1 MWKLKNKLLIKTNN
15 HLAIYHW
22 CHWYVDQS
30 ECLCTYYYRK
40 YWKVNFLKAKYL
52 CKVPAELKEK
62 NNGSPYNSLSCG
74 DHLASN
80 SDHFIILFLVKLNMQ
95 QASKNF
101 WKFLQDMSI
110 YCTNQ
115 QQHSLSVEKL
125 IKLLFTHAWLSSTK
139 CTHLNSHLNH

>member
-1 MWKLKNKLLIKTNN
+1 MATCLTIEDWQTSANEMWKLKNKLLIKTNN
-15 HLAIYHW
+15 HLAIY
-22 CHWYVDQS
+22 HWYVDQS

-80 SDHFIILFLVKLNMQ
+80 SDHFIILFLATSLQKLL
-95 QASKNF
+95 
-101 WKFLQDMSI
+101 KFLQDMLI

-115 QQHSLSVEKL
+115 QQHTVCQLR
-125 IKLLFTHAWLSSTK
+125 
-139 CTHLNSHLNH
+139 N